1 MDRIRLRS
9 ARSSL
14 GTLVFLGAALLA
26 CKQGEDGAAKGESAS
41 VSSVKRLD
49 HPGTEAGLTALLTA
63 NFASGTAKP
72 ADVVARLKP
81 DPADYAAVF
90 EGDAAD
96 KVAAHTSTMFR
107 EPPPTLGKDGDSV
120 QVFAVTASDLASG
133 GGAAERC
140 PGGYG
145 RIASKL
151 KSGTTIHCA
160 KVGSVSYDAF
170 VHVNGHWVWF
180 PKPFRALRE

>member
-1 MDRIRLRS
+1 MDRIEF
-9 ARSSL
+9 SSSRRGL
-14 GTLVFLGAALLA
+14 GTVFLLAAALLA
-26 CKQGEDGAAKGESAS
+26 CKQGQDAAAKGESAA

-72 ADVVARLKP
+72 ADVVAALKP
-81 DPADYAAVF
+81 APADYAAVF

-96 KVAAHTSTMFR
+96 KVAEHTNTMFR
-107 EPPPTLGKDGDSV
+107 EPPPTLGKDGDTV
-120 QVFAVTASDLASG
+120 QVFAVSAVDLASG
-133 GGAAERC
+133 SGAADRC
-140 PGGYG
+140 PGGYS